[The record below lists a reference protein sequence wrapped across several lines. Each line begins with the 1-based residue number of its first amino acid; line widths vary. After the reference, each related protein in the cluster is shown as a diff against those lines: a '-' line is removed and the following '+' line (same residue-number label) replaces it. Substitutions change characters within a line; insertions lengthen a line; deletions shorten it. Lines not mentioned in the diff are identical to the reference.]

1 MNSQYMLYAL
11 ASLLTQKPLESTMV
25 KSRALISVLLRNGVL
40 LLIFFFFFFS
50 SRRRHTRCSRDWS
63 SDVCSSDLLELAWK
77 VSPTRLALAVWHFPS
92 KFERCCQSPAVG
104 CLSTH
109 WKTLFRHSREH
120 LSETTRRCAPF
131 VFYPLR
137 RICRCWWSSARHRP
151 CLEESRPAVD
161 LGCFH
166 AHSLH
171 GRRRPSQ

>member
-1 MNSQYMLYAL
+1 M
-11 ASLLTQKPLESTMV
+11 QKEIATPSTAV
-25 KSRALISVLLRNGVL
+25 ATS
-40 LLIFFFFFFS
+40 
-50 SRRRHTRCSRDWS
+50 
-63 SDVCSSDLLELAWK
+63 VCSTK
-77 VSPTRLALAVWHFPS
+77 SPTRLALAVWHFPS

-109 WKTLFRHSREH
+109 WKPLFRHSREH

-131 VFYPLR
+131 VVYPLR

-171 GRRRPSQ
+171 GRRSEERRVGKECRSLWATYH